1 MKQLSIAIVMA
12 IATLT
17 FAGASA
23 AQPAGITRDVIAREL
38 PREGAPLAVPG
49 PYEVVKEAAF
59 GSPGHAV
66 FRPAALDALPAQ
78 NALPIVVWGNG
89 GCARDSGSFGGYLRT
104 LASHGFLV
112 VTTAAAEGAQGQ
124 ASAADLVAALDWAFA
139 EAARAGSPLRGRI
152 DTSQVAVMGVSCG
165 GFLAVSVAADPRVDT
180 VGVFN
185 SGVQPPGG
193 RGGRGGR
200 GSAPFPTTDAL
211 AAIHGPA
218 LYLNGAEPDFMM
230 AASAANFEAIN
241 HVPAFY
247 GARDDAGH
255 SATYFHPGG
264 GEFANVA
271 SDWLKWRLKGDAAA
285 GATFVGENCRLC
297 TNPNWETK
305 SKGLK

>member
-1 MKQLSIAIVMA
+1 MKRLSIGIVVA

-23 AQPAGITRDVIAREL
+23 AQPAGITRDMIAREL
-38 PREGAPLAVPG
+38 PREGAPVAVPG

-66 FRPAALDALPAQ
+66 FRPTALDAFPSKAT
-78 NALPIVVWGNG
+78 LPIVVWGNG
-89 GCARDSGSFGGYLRT
+89 GCAKDSGQFGGYLST

-112 VTTAAAEGAQGQ
+112 VTTAAPQGAPGGQ
-124 ASAADLVAALDWAFA
+124 ASAADLVAALDWAVA
-139 EAARAGSPLRGRI
+139 ESTRASSPLRGKI

-165 GFLAVSVAADPRVDT
+165 GFLAVSVASDPRVDT

-185 SGVQPPGG
+185 SGVQPAGG
-193 RGGRGGR
+193 RGRA
-200 GSAPFPTTDAL
+200 GSPFPTTEAL

-218 LYLNGAEPDFMM
+218 LYLNGGEPDFMM
-230 AASAANFEAIN
+230 AASASNFEAID

-247 GARDDAGH
+247 GARADAGH

-271 SDWLKWRLKGDAAA
+271 SDWLKWRLKGDAAG
-285 GATFVGENCRLC
+285 GATFVGRDCRLC

-305 SKGLK
+305 AKGVN